1 MSYHLTQSAILSM
14 CGQLSYKKGESAF
27 RSRKVAV
34 TYYDPDAARCEAT
47 VKLQETFEVSIR
59 FDDDGDVAAK
69 CTCPS
74 LSSYDKYCSHVA
86 AVLLLLYDAQQSGR
100 APTGGQTG
108 QAGSSPAS
116 DSASLA
122 VTAESEGEL
131 ARELLSMF
139 APANTRKSFRGAQT
153 RFDAREPLAVTFVC
167 KPFAYSGGK
176 LLLGIELKVGT
187 KRPVIVQ
194 QVREFLRHIELG
206 EPIAIAKSFLY
217 DPQLHSFLP
226 EDFEV
231 IRQLIAVLQQERL
244 YQETSSVYA
253 MHAAPLSGQRML
265 PIPPGAWKSLL
276 ATLLSAPSALLEQGN
291 TVYPTL
297 AISEERLPPL
307 TFDLQQLNER
317 GEQDR
322 ERGSYHIH
330 ARGLDQLVVIEAYGL
345 VLAEG
350 RLIELPP
357 AACRRLAELQ
367 QLQERSSLPYIPILP
382 ELIEPFM
389 ERVVPEL
396 LKLGT
401 VHIAEEVSRRITHRP
416 LKAKL
421 FLDRVRDRLLAAL
434 EFHYGDLI
442 INPLESESEV
452 RTNGPILVRDGEQER
467 QILTLMEEASFAK
480 TEAGFFLGDEDS
492 EYHFLYHVVPQLE
505 KLLTVHA
512 TSAVRTRI
520 HTGSVPP
527 IVKVQFNERT
537 NWLDFKF
544 DIEGIPEAEI
554 RKLLKSIEEKRKY
567 HRLAT
572 GALMPLETE
581 AMQEIIR
588 MINEARFTLKDLR
601 DSGISIPLFR
611 GLHLM
616 DTPRQGS
623 SVKIDKPLRQLLE
636 NLRNPDN
643 LDFGLPDGMSGV
655 LRDYQSY
662 GYQWM
667 RTLAQYGFGGILADD
682 MGLGKTVQAIAFLQS
697 FLPDIREERLPALIV
712 APASITYNW
721 RNELRKFAPSLRAAI
736 VDGTKQERDAILRR
750 SSTLDVLITSYPLLR
765 RDIEAYA
772 GMSFHTL
779 ILDEAQ
785 AFKNYTTQTAQSV
798 KLLQARNRFA
808 LTGTPVENRL
818 EDLWSIFD
826 AVCPELFPAR
836 RAFGDL
842 PREVVAKRSRPFLLR
857 RVKTDVLKELP
868 EKIESTQVSKL
879 LPEQKKLYAAY
890 LAKLREETLKHL
902 NKDTLHKNRIRI
914 LAGLTR
920 LRQLC
925 CHPALFIEDYSGS
938 SAKLEQLLELIDE
951 CREAGKR
958 LLVFSQFVE
967 MLKII
972 KHELHRREIPHFYL
986 DGSTPSSE
994 RAELSSRFNDG
1005 ERDLFLISL
1014 KAGGTGLNLTG
1025 ADTVILYDLWWN
1037 PAVEQQAA
1045 DRAHRIG
1052 QKKVVQVIRLVSEGT
1067 VEDKMYELQQRKKNL
1082 IDEVIQPGQEAL
1094 SALTAEEIQELLM
1107 IEG

>member
-27 RSRKVAV
+27 RSRKVAI

-69 CTCPS
+69 CSCPS

-86 AVLLLLYDAQQSGR
+86 SVLLLLYDAQQSGR
-100 APTGGQTG
+100 APMGGGSQTGQTG
-108 QAGSSPAS
+108 HAGSGPT
-116 DSASLA
+116 SASH
-122 VTAESEGEL
+122 ESSGEL

-139 APANTRKSFRGAQT
+139 APANSRKSIRSAQT
-153 RFDAREPLAVTFVC
+153 RFDTREPLAVTFVC
-167 KPFAYSGGK
+167 KPFTYSGGK
-176 LLLGIELKVGT
+176 LLLGIELKVGS
-187 KRPVIVQ
+187 KRPIIVQ
-194 QVREFLRHIELG
+194 QVREFLRHVELG
-206 EPIAIAKSFLY
+206 EPFAIAKSFHY

-244 YQETSSVYA
+244 YQETSSIYA
-253 MHAAPLSGQRML
+253 IHAAPLSGQRML
-265 PIPPGAWKSLL
+265 PIPPGAWKPLL
-276 ATLLSAPSALLEQGN
+276 ATLVSAPSTMLEQGN
-291 TVYPTL
+291 TTYPTI
-297 AISEERLPPL
+297 AISEERIPPL
-307 TFDLQQLNER
+307 TFDLQQLHASSAPIGN
-317 GEQDR
+317 D
-322 ERGSYHIH
+322 RGSYHVQ
-330 ARGLDQLVVIEAYGL
+330 AQGLDQLVIIEAYGL

-350 RLIELPP
+350 RFIELQQ

-367 QLQERSSLPYIPILP
+367 QLQERSSMPYIPILP
-382 ELIEPFM
+382 EQIEPFM

-401 VHIAEEVSRRITHRP
+401 VHIAEDVSRRITHRP

-421 FLDRVRDRLLAAL
+421 FLDRIRDRLLAAL

-442 INPLESESEV
+442 INPLEAESEV
-452 RTNGPILVRDGEQER
+452 RTNGPILVRDGEHER

-480 TEAGFFLGDEDS
+480 TEAGYFLGDEDS

-520 HTGSVPP
+520 HTGSMPP

-544 DIEGIPEAEI
+544 DIDGIPEAEI
-554 RKLLKSIEEKRKY
+554 RKLLKSIEEKRKF

-623 SVKIDKPLRQLLE
+623 SVKLAKPLRQLLE

-643 LDFGLPDGMSGV
+643 LDFELPEGMSGV

-667 RTLAQYGFGGILADD
+667 RTLARYGFGGILADD

-721 RNELRKFAPSLRAAI
+721 RNELRKFAPSLRVAI

-750 SSTLDVLITSYPLLR
+750 SSTVDVLITSYPLLR

-772 GMSFHTL
+772 AMSFHTL

-785 AFKNYTTQTAQSV
+785 AFKNYNTQTAQSV
-798 KLLQARNRFA
+798 KLLKARHHFA

-857 RVKTDVLKELP
+857 RVKTDVLQELP

-925 CHPALFIEDYSGS
+925 CHPALFIEDYAGS

-972 KHELHRREIPHFYL
+972 KLEMQRREIPHFYL

-994 RAELSSRFNDG
+994 RAELSTRFNDG

-1107 IEG
+1107 VEG